1 MKGKDKNDSDGI
13 KQNFKGNSPL
23 ALEDARTTYLKNKDM
38 FKKLNEKKLIF
49 EKDENSSS
57 LLDENQLK
65 K

>member
-1 MKGKDKNDSDGI
+1 
-13 KQNFKGNSPL
+13 
-23 ALEDARTTYLKNKDM
+23 M